1 MKLVDGWCCGFLFR
15 RAIDI
20 LDLEAKIKTQVSDK
34 VVLRHYTLVFAAF
47 SFCRMFKLNLFN

>member
-34 VVLRHYTLVFAAF
+34 VVLRHYTLVFAA
-47 SFCRMFKLNLFN
+47 LFLPHV